1 MAENNFRADR
11 LEEAIHTYGLDLPDD
26 IKWDNEKMIKALGD
40 YFISIEPDKYSW
52 GARYVQSLNTCMLCK
67 HLKDFIQY
75 MPINPME
82 SEDYIAE
89 NKINGCRILATY
101 SPESG
106 FEFFT
111 RRESSSNYLNGNIAN
126 KILFINKGLISEP
139 KDYIGKFKYR
149 FVLDCEIIVDGL
161 RDELTTTN
169 ISIEDYIQ
177 SIFSSNEE
185 RAKEFQR
192 DGHAVKLIVFD
203 VLYFAKA
210 EEIDNTKLPNYN
222 YRERELTP
230 EVVSWVEEHY
240 SKFLS
245 SAGFNGIGRAKKLYQ
260 YLISLKGCD
269 KHDVRRLPFLKR
281 REIRQKIIAFLNKYN
296 LPFEEVDY
304 EDTYKTAFLE
314 EILRAGGEGCFHGRT
329 QVNMADGSYKRIK
342 DVKGGDLVLS
352 YNEKLKQVEAK
363 RVLKVFNNGLKSVN
377 EWCSVSHGALQRD
390 SVASKQNKFKRI
402 ICTKSHEFFIGGKYS
417 PISELSYCFELS
429 PLIEGDL
436 RSALIGWVLSDGCI
450 VKDGIITLSQKE
462 DSPWWHDTIN
472 KFSVF
477 SKNGHKTRISGKGS
491 LMGYMSL
498 LKCYTTDIVT
508 LYKEHGKIGL
518 IKELDL
524 IGLACMIMGDGA
536 KNKKRLSLHT
546 ESMNKEEFEA
556 LKEKILEL
564 TEIQVSE
571 KIDKRV
577 STYGH
582 IICFSVNDTDKLFN
596 LIGKYIHPDMQYKFG
611 TRRVSYQC
619 LPSAKLGIRKVP
631 ILKKDLQKYKNFSK
645 DSQKVRAWDLE
656 VEDNHNYFV
665 ENVLVHNCVLKNIHA
680 PYISDLRSSRNHRAA
695 MKVKQSISNI
705 LNGDPN
711 LVEDFDVFIT
721 GANPPKSDRIKDMI
735 GSLKC
740 SVYIK
745 KEDGSLVEHEIANV
759 SGLSHDW
766 KRKLAA
772 LDVNTGRICLNP
784 EYEGKVIAI
793 NGLALTKGNLK
804 FQHATLKNKGELEFK
819 AKNPSECVWEENVLK
834 DMVITRGE

>member
-52 GARYVQSLNTCMLCK
+52 GACYVQSLNTCMLCK

-203 VLYFAKA
+203 ALYFTKA
-210 EEIDNTKLPNYN
+210 EEINDTKSPYYN
-222 YRERELTP
+222 YKERELTP

-260 YLISLKGCD
+260 YLISLKDCD

-281 REIRQKIIAFLNKYN
+281 REMRQKIVAFLNKYN

-314 EILRAGGEGCFHGRT
+314 EILRAGGEG
-329 QVNMADGSYKRIK
+329 
-342 DVKGGDLVLS
+342 
-352 YNEKLKQVEAK
+352 
-363 RVLKVFNNGLKSVN
+363 
-377 EWCSVSHGALQRD
+377 
-390 SVASKQNKFKRI
+390 
-402 ICTKSHEFFIGGKYS
+402 
-417 PISELSYCFELS
+417 
-429 PLIEGDL
+429 
-436 RSALIGWVLSDGCI
+436 I
-450 VKDGIITLSQKE
+450 VI
-462 DSPWWHDTIN
+462 
-472 KFSVF
+472 
-477 SKNGHKTRISGKGS
+477 
-491 LMGYMSL
+491 
-498 LKCYTTDIVT
+498 
-508 LYKEHGKIGL
+508 
-518 IKELDL
+518 
-524 IGLACMIMGDGA
+524 
-536 KNKKRLSLHT
+536 
-546 ESMNKEEFEA
+546 
-556 LKEKILEL
+556 
-564 TEIQVSE
+564 
-571 KIDKRV
+571 
-577 STYGH
+577 
-582 IICFSVNDTDKLFN
+582 
-596 LIGKYIHPDMQYKFG
+596 
-611 TRRVSYQC
+611 
-619 LPSAKLGIRKVP
+619 
-631 ILKKDLQKYKNFSK
+631 
-645 DSQKVRAWDLE
+645 
-656 VEDNHNYFV
+656 
-665 ENVLVHNCVLKNIHA
+665 KNIYA